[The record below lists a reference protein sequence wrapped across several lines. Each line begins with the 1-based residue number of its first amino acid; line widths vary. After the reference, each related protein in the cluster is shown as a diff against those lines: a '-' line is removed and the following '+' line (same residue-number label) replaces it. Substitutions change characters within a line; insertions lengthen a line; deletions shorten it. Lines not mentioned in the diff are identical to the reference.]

1 MIVKPY
7 LYNILTGDTPFRV
20 EIFNPI
26 AGQNISVY
34 IDGSTSPYIT
44 FSNVPKGRSI
54 QQIEATP
61 PWADGW
67 HYAEFKGSIGGYFR
81 LDFLMARRPAGSPT
95 LKLVDETG
103 ADLVGMMVELSNTFK
118 AYYTAS
124 NVTAYYVKRTIP
136 SGQKI
141 FGEFFKDNGDGT
153 IYFYLW
159 DWDNIT
165 APTTVTL
172 KKTDRAYFEIRFNKT
187 AMDTYIGD
195 ALKELHQDLGLL
207 STYYSGDV
215 IPTFVKIFSISEI
228 SGIPARYYGFEEG
241 VDTYN
246 VIYEVR
252 AGLIGLIVGG
262 IIAMIIIHLIGTEIV
277 QPIFGAIKAKA
288 EAEKARVDA
297 VRETDAEYST
307 IVKDI
312 LARTDIGAD
321 EKARLID
328 AVKGVKEEVLSTL
341 KPVERETVTDW
352 GKLALA
358 GVGGFVLGSLIAKK

>member
-44 FSNVPKGRSI
+44 FSNVPKGRTI
-54 QQIEATP
+54 QTIESTP

-67 HYAEFKGSIGGYFR
+67 HYAEFKGSVGGYFK
-81 LDFLMARRPAGSPT
+81 LDFLMAPRPAGAPT

-136 SGQKI
+136 SGEKI

-153 IYFYLW
+153 IYLYIW

-165 APTTVTL
+165 SPTTVKLT
-172 KKTDRAYFEIRFNKT
+172 KTDKAYFEMRFDKS
-187 AMDTYIGD
+187 AMDTYISTV
-195 ALKELHQDLGLL
+195 LKELHPDLGLL

-215 IPTFVKIFSISEI
+215 IPTFIKVFSLSMMN
-228 SGIPARYYGFEEG
+228 GIPAKYYGFEEG

-246 VIYEVR
+246 VIYEVK
-252 AGLIGLIVGG
+252 AGLLGLIIGG
-262 IIAMIIIHLIGTEIV
+262 IIAGVLIYLLGEYIIKPLT
-277 QPIFGAIKAKA
+277 GAPVEKAQ
-288 EAEKARVDA
+288 AEKARVEA
-297 VRETDAEYST
+297 VRQTEAEYTT
-307 IVKDI
+307 IIKDI
-312 LARTDIGAD
+312 LARTDISTE
-321 EKARLID
+321 EKSRLID
-328 AVKGVKEEVLSTL
+328 SVKGAKEDVMATL
-341 KPVERETVTDW
+341 KPTETKEVTEW

-358 GVGGFVLGSLIAKK
+358 GVGGFVLGSVIRRS